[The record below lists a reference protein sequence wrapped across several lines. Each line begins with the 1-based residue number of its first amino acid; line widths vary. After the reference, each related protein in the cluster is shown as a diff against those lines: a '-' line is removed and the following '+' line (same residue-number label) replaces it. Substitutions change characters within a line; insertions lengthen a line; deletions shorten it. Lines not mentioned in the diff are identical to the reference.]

1 MEGNVRTQRYRITI
15 RGGLGRITRQAF
27 EEFSIESNAGQTS
40 LIADLDQA
48 ALHGALMR
56 IQSLGIELVG
66 FRRIVEGESGPAI
79 ADAGTATS
87 LTGRGTS

>member
-1 MEGNVRTQRYRITI
+1 MEGNVRTHRYRITI

-27 EEFSIESNAGQTS
+27 EEFSIESNGGQTT

-48 ALHGALMR
+48 ALHGALIR

-66 FRRIVEGESGPAI
+66 FSRTVGSESGPAM
-79 ADAGTATS
+79 ADAAAGH
-87 LTGRGTS
+87 LLIGRGTS